1 MRLIVLFAVLG
12 LSACGTTPSL
22 EELEQQAMIS
32 GDWSEVEKR
41 ERMMMRREAR
51 REPRCGDGMISYCQ
65 TSFGRDRCAC
75 VASAIVRNTFEGTY

>member
-1 MRLIVLFAVLG
+1 MRLIVLLVVLG
-12 LSACGTTPSL
+12 LTACGTTPSL

-51 REPRCGDGMISYCQ
+51 RGSQCPGGLIGYCQ
-65 TSFGRDRCAC
+65 GSFGRERCSC
-75 VASAIVRNTFEGTY
+75 IASAVVRDTFQGIY

>member
-1 MRLIVLFAVLG
+1 MRLIVLLAVLG
-12 LSACGTTPSL
+12 LSACGTSPSM

-51 REPRCGDGMISYCQ
+51 RGPRCADDQISYCQ

-75 VASAIVRNTFEGTY
+75 VARAIVRNTFEGTY